1 MTTPNE
7 AKEAIYSRFITEW
20 GGETAYVFGNEEFD
34 SPEAT
39 GASAASWV
47 RLLVKETPSGGQETL
62 GRKGSRQY
70 RRRGQIIM
78 MIYALPDK
86 GEQRADELARIFRD
100 AFEGE
105 SFSGIDCFDCQVIE
119 SGNEGLWY
127 RVNAFVEMTFS
138 ETK

>member
-20 GGETAYVFGNEEFD
+20 GSETAYVFGNEEFTP
-34 SPEAT
+34 PEAT

-47 RLLVKETPSGGQETL
+47 RLLVREIPGGGQETL
-62 GRKGSRQY
+62 GKKGSRKY
-70 RRRGQIIM
+70 ERIGQIIL
-78 MIYALPDK
+78 MIYALPDR

-105 SFSGIDCFDCQVIE
+105 KFSGVYCFNCQVIE

-127 RVNAFVEMTFS
+127 RVNAFAEIKFY